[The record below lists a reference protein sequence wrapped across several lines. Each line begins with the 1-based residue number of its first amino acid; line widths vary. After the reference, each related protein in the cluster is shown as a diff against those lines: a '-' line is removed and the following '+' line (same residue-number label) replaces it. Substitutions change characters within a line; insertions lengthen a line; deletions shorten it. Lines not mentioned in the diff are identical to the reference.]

1 MIEEGSMEDGE
12 DGSDDSA
19 LFAFHPIYQQIIKQ
33 QLVHELHTY
42 STHPSNMRS
51 SIARVAR
58 PLASQQLRQ
67 FSARAA
73 ARPSI
78 LAAPSSSLL
87 KSQKVVVAPQWSQ
100 MRFASGSSLSKDD
113 IKARVLDVLKSFEKV
128 DPAKVSVTMTKIKIK
143 AVNDGWHCLSSA
155 RSSLLCPSC

>member
-1 MIEEGSMEDGE
+1 MEENGNS
-12 DGSDDSA
+12 SS
-19 LFAFHPIYQQIIKQ
+19 FAFTDSSSNRSSKYFYQPNI
-33 QLVHELHTY
+33 LHL
-42 STHPSNMRS
+42 SIPSSNMRS

-73 ARPSI
+73 AAARPSM
-78 LAAPSSSLL
+78 LAAPSMK
-87 KSQKVVVAPQWSQ
+87 KSQKVVAPQWSQ

-128 DPAKVSVTMTKIKIK
+128 DPAQVSSEAMEQSK
-143 AVNDGWHCLSSA
+143 L
-155 RSSLLCPSC
+155 

>member
-1 MIEEGSMEDGE
+1 
-12 DGSDDSA
+12 
-19 LFAFHPIYQQIIKQ
+19 
-33 QLVHELHTY
+33 
-42 STHPSNMRS
+42 MRS

-128 DPAKVSVTMTKIKIK
+128 DPAKVTETSSFTQDLGLDSLD
-143 AVNDGWHCLSSA
+143 AVEVVLAVEEEFSIEIPDEEADGITTVGQAIDYISKTPEAH
-155 RSSLLCPSC
+155 